1 MFGHTVVEMSS
12 KPSLPMAS
20 SAPLSSADFAGTGAE
35 PGGSALWWGPTV
47 RNRKHGLGN
56 RQTARPVYLGLK
68 GTISIAGTACNAR
81 SGDSAL
87 PSSDR

>member
-35 PGGSALWWGPTV
+35 PGGSALWGAPLYEIESTV
-47 RNRKHGLGN
+47 WAIAKLPGRF
-56 RQTARPVYLGLK
+56 
-68 GTISIAGTACNAR
+68 ISA
-81 SGDSAL
+81 
-87 PSSDR
+87 